1 MAIQKS
7 NRLSTNKRSIKKRMT
22 LTFSVSVC
30 LLFIFAYLNL
40 ATGTLNIQTK
50 DMYHYFFTSI
60 ENKQT
65 FIIQNVRMPRMI
77 VGILV
82 GGALALAGLL
92 MQSITR
98 NPLASP
104 QIFGVNAGASFIIV
118 LVTVLMPTMGNYAT
132 YLAFIG
138 AFIGGLTVYLLSGS
152 TKKITPVKLALAG
165 MAVHLFLVV
174 LHKVLFY
181 LMKILIL
188 LLCFG

>member
-1 MAIQKS
+1 MTIQKS
-7 NRLSTNKRSIKKRMT
+7 NRLSANKRSIKKRMT

-30 LLFIFAYLNL
+30 LLVIFVYLNL

-50 DMYHYFFTSI
+50 DMYHHFFTSI

-65 FIIQNVRMPRMI
+65 FIIQCVRMPRMI
-77 VGILV
+77 VAILV

-132 YLAFIG
+132 Y
-138 AFIGGLTVYLLSGS
+138 
-152 TKKITPVKLALAG
+152 
-165 MAVHLFLVV
+165 
-174 LHKVLFY
+174 
-181 LMKILIL
+181 
-188 LLCFG
+188 

>member
-1 MAIQKS
+1 
-7 NRLSTNKRSIKKRMT
+7 
-22 LTFSVSVC
+22 
-30 LLFIFAYLNL
+30 
-40 ATGTLNIQTK
+40 
-50 DMYHYFFTSI
+50 
-60 ENKQT
+60 
-65 FIIQNVRMPRMI
+65 MI
-77 VGILV
+77 VAILV

-152 TKKITPVKLALAG
+152 TKNNTSEISFSRNGTFV
-165 MAVHLFLVV
+165 LVV

>member
-1 MAIQKS
+1 
-7 NRLSTNKRSIKKRMT
+7 
-22 LTFSVSVC
+22 
-30 LLFIFAYLNL
+30 
-40 ATGTLNIQTK
+40 
-50 DMYHYFFTSI
+50 
-60 ENKQT
+60 
-65 FIIQNVRMPRMI
+65 MI
-77 VGILV
+77 VAILV

-152 TKKITPVKLALAG
+152 TKNNTSEISFSRNGSTFV
-165 MAVHLFLVV
+165 LVV

>member
-1 MAIQKS
+1 
-7 NRLSTNKRSIKKRMT
+7 
-22 LTFSVSVC
+22 
-30 LLFIFAYLNL
+30 
-40 ATGTLNIQTK
+40 
-50 DMYHYFFTSI
+50 
-60 ENKQT
+60 
-65 FIIQNVRMPRMI
+65 MI
-77 VGILV
+77 VAILV

-138 AFIGGLTVYLLSGS
+138 AFIGGLTVFIIWFYE
-152 TKKITPVKLALAG
+152 KITPVKLALAG

>member
-1 MAIQKS
+1 
-7 NRLSTNKRSIKKRMT
+7 
-22 LTFSVSVC
+22 
-30 LLFIFAYLNL
+30 
-40 ATGTLNIQTK
+40 
-50 DMYHYFFTSI
+50 
-60 ENKQT
+60 
-65 FIIQNVRMPRMI
+65 MI
-77 VGILV
+77 VAILV

-165 MAVHLFLVV
+165 MAVHLF
-174 LHKVLFY
+174 
-181 LMKILIL
+181 
-188 LLCFG
+188 